1 MKPPTSHAQEALI
14 FSTAE
19 FAVLLPECLYFPCP
33 LLISILS
40 CYSNTLQPNTVISR
54 HIDNGYPRRSTSGS
68 HVTGRSISSYLE
80 SMTNASMKTLTQLPR
95 DRAGAL
101 CGM

>member
-40 CYSNTLQPNTVISR
+40 CYSNTLQLLSPGTLITAILGDRPVGHMSQGALFLVISNR
-54 HIDNGYPRRSTSGS
+54 
-68 HVTGRSISSYLE
+68 
-80 SMTNASMKTLTQLPR
+80 
-95 DRAGAL
+95 
-101 CGM
+101 